1 MILLAALAGF
11 VMGVVSAVIGCMR
24 ADRKMAHSYL
34 TASQPEIHL
43 AVPESCILADA
54 CNQAKM
60 IERERCAK
68 IADGCACMDSFGR
81 DECGCGWIADKIRSG
96 E

>member
-1 MILLAALAGF
+1 MILLAMLAGF

-54 CNQAKM
+54 GNQAREE
-60 IERERCAK
+60 ERKRCAK
-68 IADGCACMDSFGR
+68 IVDKY
-81 DECGCGWIADKIRSG
+81 GCGPNGRLISEKIRSG